1 MAKLGS
7 LFDGAGT
14 MPYAAE
20 LSGIEP
26 VWSSEIEAFPLK
38 VTAKRFPRVT
48 QLGDITKIDGRKIEP
63 VDVITFGSPCQDL
76 SIAGKRAGLD
86 GERSGLFME
95 AVRIIK
101 EMRDETNTG
110 TDESVRPRFAVWENV
125 PGAFSSNKG
134 EDFRVVLEELCKI
147 KDGNA
152 AIPRPKDGKWNTAGL
167 IVGDGYS
174 VAWRVLDARFWG
186 VPQRRRRIW
195 LVADFGGERAGEILF
210 KRAGLRRSFASG
222 RASREEAARDFGN
235 GAQASDRK
243 TAETGN
249 TANNVKCYDFSEER
263 RRTVQEYGNYSP
275 CVNAR
280 CGTGGNNTP
289 VVVYDARG
297 NGDGSI
303 SPTITGDH
311 NGRIT
316 DYTAV
321 ICQNFMAN
329 SSGDGIATT
338 LDANYY
344 KGLGARSGKER
355 EYVVCY
361 QETIGSLCARDYK
374 AVGNQYVEENK
385 LIICAGFSPQT
396 GKTAGL
402 SYSVNESPTLQT
414 SKEMGVV
421 YCLQGNGIDRAET
434 AGCNG
439 KGVKENES
447 YTLNTVDRHAIAY
460 EGKPQY
466 IVRRLTPLECCRL
479 QGMPDWWCAD
489 VPHSDAPEYKMWGNG
504 MALPCAMYVMEGI
517 AEIFEKETP

>member
-14 MPYAAE
+14 MPYAAK

-26 VWSSEIEAFPLK
+26 VWSSEIESFPLK
-38 VTAKRFPRVT
+38 VTAKRFPRVK

-101 EMRDETNTG
+101 EMRDETSTG

-134 EDFRVVLEELCKI
+134 EDFRVVLEEMCKI

-152 AIPRPKDGKWNTAGL
+152 AIPRPKNWKWNTAGL

-210 KRAGLRRSFASG
+210 KRASLRRSFAAS

-243 TAETGN
+243 I
-249 TANNVKCYDFSEER
+249 
-263 RRTVQEYGNYSP
+263 
-275 CVNAR
+275 
-280 CGTGGNNTP
+280 
-289 VVVYDARG
+289 YDARG

-321 ICQNFMAN
+321 ICEAN
-329 SSGDGIATT
+329 GFNHLNGSKAGSIAYTENGSPILRAGSPTSCVVFYSQDAYDKYTETHQSATIKASGGI
-338 LDANYY
+338 Y
-344 KGLGARSGKER
+344 GG
-355 EYVVCY
+355 
-361 QETIGSLCARDYK
+361 GSECL
-374 AVGNQYVEENK
+374 V
-385 LIICAGFSPQT
+385 CAGFSPQA
-396 GKTAGL
+396 GKTAGI
-402 SYSVNESPTLQT
+402 SFNANESPTLQT
-414 SKEMGVV
+414 AKDMGVV

-447 YTLNTVDRHAIAY
+447 YTLNTVDRHAVCCDRSNYLMRIR
-460 EGKPQY
+460 EGKEGGGKGALIQEDVSGTLSCNNDQTLFQYLSPQY

-489 VPHSDAPEYKMWGNG
+489 IPHSDAPEYKMWGNG

-517 AEIFEKETP
+517 AEIFEKEKT

>member
-14 MPYAAE
+14 MPYAAK

-26 VWSSEIEAFPLK
+26 VWSSEIESFPLK
-38 VTAKRFPRVT
+38 VTAKRFPNVK

-76 SIAGKRAGLD
+76 SIAGKWAGLN

-101 EMRDETNTG
+101 EMRDETSTG

-134 EDFRVVLEELCKI
+134 EDFRAVLEETCKI

-174 VAWRVLDARFWG
+174 VAWRVLDAKFWG

-222 RASREEAARDFGN
+222 RASREEVARDFGN
-235 GAQASDRK
+235 GAQAADGK
-243 TAETGN
+243 I
-249 TANNVKCYDFSEER
+249 
-263 RRTVQEYGNYSP
+263 
-275 CVNAR
+275 
-280 CGTGGNNTP
+280 
-289 VVVYDARG
+289 YDA
-297 NGDGSI
+297 NGFNHLNGS
-303 SPTITGDH
+303 
-311 NGRIT
+311 
-316 DYTAV
+316 
-321 ICQNFMAN
+321 
-329 SSGDGIATT
+329 
-338 LDANYY
+338 
-344 KGLGARSGKER
+344 KARSIA
-355 EYVVCY
+355 Y
-361 QETIGSLCARDYK
+361 T
-374 AVGNQYVEENK
+374 EN
-385 LIICAGFSPQT
+385 G
-396 GKTAGL
+396 
-402 SYSVNESPTLQT
+402 SPTLRAGNPT
-414 SKEMGVV
+414 SCVAFYGQESQYVV
-421 YCLQGNGIDRAET
+421 RL
-434 AGCNG
+434 
-439 KGVKENES
+439 
-447 YTLNTVDRHAIAY
+447 
-460 EGKPQY
+460 
-466 IVRRLTPLECCRL
+466 LTPLECCRL

-504 MALPCAMYVMEGI
+504 MALPCATYVMEGI
-517 AEIFEKETP
+517 AEIFEKEKT

>member
-1 MAKLGS
+1 MLKLGS

-14 MPYAAE
+14 MPYAAK

-38 VTAKRFPRVT
+38 VTAKRFPNVT

-101 EMRDETNTG
+101 EMRDETSTG

-134 EDFRVVLEELCKI
+134 EDFRVVLEEMYKI

-152 AIPRPKDGKWNTAGL
+152 AIPRPKNGKWNTAGL

-222 RASREEAARDFGN
+222 RASREEAARNLGN
-235 GAQASDRK
+235 GAQAADRK
-243 TAETGN
+243 IYEANGFNHLNGSKAGSIAYTENGSPTLRAGSPTSCVVFFGQDAYDKYTETQQSVTIKESG
-249 TANNVKCYDFSEER
+249 
-263 RRTVQEYGNYSP
+263 GNY
-275 CVNAR
+275 
-280 CGTGGNNTP
+280 GG
-289 VVVYDARG
+289 
-297 NGDGSI
+297 GSECL
-303 SPTITGDH
+303 
-311 NGRIT
+311 
-316 DYTAV
+316 V
-321 ICQNFMAN
+321 
-329 SSGDGIATT
+329 
-338 LDANYY
+338 
-344 KGLGARSGKER
+344 
-355 EYVVCY
+355 
-361 QETIGSLCARDYK
+361 
-374 AVGNQYVEENK
+374 
-385 LIICAGFSPQT
+385 CAGFSPQA
-396 GKTAGL
+396 GKTAGI

-414 SKEMGVV
+414 AKEMGVV

-489 VPHSDAPEYKMWGNG
+489 IPHSDAPEYKMWGNG

>member
-14 MPYAAE
+14 MPYAAK

-26 VWSSEIEAFPLK
+26 VWSSEIESFPLK
-38 VTAKRFPRVT
+38 VTAKRFPRVK

-101 EMRDETNTG
+101 EMRDETSTG

-134 EDFRVVLEELCKI
+134 EDFRVVLEEMCKI

-152 AIPRPKDGKWNTAGL
+152 AIPRPKNWKWNTAGL

-210 KRAGLRRSFASG
+210 KRASLRRSFAAS
-222 RASREEAARDFGN
+222 RASREEVARDLGN
-235 GAQASDRK
+235 GAQAADRK
-243 TAETGN
+243 ICE
-249 TANNVKCYDFSEER
+249 ANGFNHL
-263 RRTVQEYGNYSP
+263 
-275 CVNAR
+275 
-280 CGTGGNNTP
+280 
-289 VVVYDARG
+289 
-297 NGDGSI
+297 NGSKAKSI
-303 SPTITGDH
+303 AYTENGSPTLRAGSPTSCVVFFGQDAY
-311 NGRIT
+311 
-316 DYTAV
+316 DKYTETQQSAT
-321 ICQNFMAN
+321 IKA
-329 SSGDGIATT
+329 SGGI
-338 LDANYY
+338 Y
-344 KGLGARSGKER
+344 GG
-355 EYVVCY
+355 
-361 QETIGSLCARDYK
+361 GSECL
-374 AVGNQYVEENK
+374 V
-385 LIICAGFSPQT
+385 CAGFSPQA
-396 GKTAGL
+396 GKTAGI

-414 SKEMGVV
+414 SKEMGMVI
-421 YCLQGNGIDRAET
+421 GR
-434 AGCNG
+434 
-439 KGVKENES
+439 ES
-447 YTLNTVDRHAIAY
+447 
-460 EGKPQY
+460 QY

-489 VPHSDAPEYKMWGNG
+489 ILHSDAPEYKMWGNG

-517 AEIFEKETP
+517 AEIFEKEKT

>member
-14 MPYAAE
+14 MPYAAK

-26 VWSSEIEAFPLK
+26 VWSSEIESFPLK
-38 VTAKRFPRVT
+38 VTAKRFPNVT
-48 QLGDITKIDGRKIEP
+48 QLGDITKIDGRQIEP

-101 EMRDETNTG
+101 EMRDETSTG
-110 TDESVRPRFAVWENV
+110 TDEPVRPRFAVWENV

-152 AIPRPKDGKWNTAGL
+152 AIPRPKNGKWNTAGL

-210 KRAGLRRSFASG
+210 KRAGLRRSFAES
-222 RASREEAARDFGN
+222 RAPREEAARDLGN
-235 GAQASDRK
+235 GAQAADRK
-243 TAETGN
+243 ICE
-249 TANNVKCYDFSEER
+249 ANGFNHL
-263 RRTVQEYGNYSP
+263 
-275 CVNAR
+275 
-280 CGTGGNNTP
+280 
-289 VVVYDARG
+289 
-297 NGDGSI
+297 NGSKAKSI
-303 SPTITGDH
+303 AYTENGSPTLRAGSPTSCVVFFGQDAY
-311 NGRIT
+311 
-316 DYTAV
+316 DKYTETQQSAT
-321 ICQNFMAN
+321 IKA
-329 SSGDGIATT
+329 SGGI
-338 LDANYY
+338 Y
-344 KGLGARSGKER
+344 GG
-355 EYVVCY
+355 
-361 QETIGSLCARDYK
+361 GSECL
-374 AVGNQYVEENK
+374 V
-385 LIICAGFSPQT
+385 CAGFSPQA
-396 GKTAGL
+396 GKTAGI

-414 SKEMGVV
+414 SKEMGMVI
-421 YCLQGNGIDRAET
+421 GR
-434 AGCNG
+434 
-439 KGVKENES
+439 ES
-447 YTLNTVDRHAIAY
+447 
-460 EGKPQY
+460 QY

-489 VPHSDAPEYKMWGNG
+489 ILHSDAPEYKMWGNG

-517 AEIFEKETP
+517 AEIYEEEKNANRIV

>member
-1 MAKLGS
+1 MLKLGS

-26 VWSSEIEAFPLK
+26 VWSSEIESFPLK
-38 VTAKRFPRVT
+38 VTAKRFPNVT

-101 EMRDETNTG
+101 EMRDETSTG
-110 TDESVRPRFAVWENV
+110 ADESVRPRFAVWENV

-134 EDFRVVLEELCKI
+134 EDFRVVLEEMCKI

-152 AIPRPKDGKWNTAGL
+152 AIPRPKNGKWNTAGL
-167 IVGDGYS
+167 IVGNGYS

-222 RASREEAARDFGN
+222 RAPREEAARDLGN
-235 GAQASDRK
+235 GAQAADRK
-243 TAETGN
+243 I
-249 TANNVKCYDFSEER
+249 
-263 RRTVQEYGNYSP
+263 
-275 CVNAR
+275 
-280 CGTGGNNTP
+280 
-289 VVVYDARG
+289 YDARG

-321 ICQNFMAN
+321 ICQNFIAN

-385 LIICAGFSPQT
+385 LIICAGFSPQA
-396 GKTAGL
+396 GKTAGI
-402 SYSVNESPTLQT
+402 SYSSNESPALQRA
-414 SKEMGVV
+414 KEMDVV

-489 VPHSDAPEYKMWGNG
+489 IPHSDAPEYKMWGNG

-517 AEIFEKETP
+517 AEIYEEEKT

>member
-26 VWSSEIEAFPLK
+26 VWSSEIESFPLK
-38 VTAKRFPRVT
+38 VTAKRFPNVT

-101 EMRDETNTG
+101 EMRDETSTG
-110 TDESVRPRFAVWENV
+110 ADESVRPRFAVWENV

-134 EDFRVVLEELCKI
+134 EDFRVVLEEMCKI

-152 AIPRPKDGKWNTAGL
+152 AIPRPKNGKWNTAGL

-243 TAETGN
+243 I
-249 TANNVKCYDFSEER
+249 
-263 RRTVQEYGNYSP
+263 
-275 CVNAR
+275 
-280 CGTGGNNTP
+280 
-289 VVVYDARG
+289 YDARG
-297 NGDGSI
+297 NGDGSV

-321 ICQNFMAN
+321 ICEAN
-329 SSGDGIATT
+329 GFNHLNGSKAKSIAYTENGSPTLRAGSPTSCVVFFGQDAYDKYTETQQSATIKASGGI
-338 LDANYY
+338 Y
-344 KGLGARSGKER
+344 GG
-355 EYVVCY
+355 
-361 QETIGSLCARDYK
+361 GSECL
-374 AVGNQYVEENK
+374 V
-385 LIICAGFSPQT
+385 CAGFSPQA
-396 GKTAGL
+396 GKTAGI

-414 SKEMGVV
+414 SKEMGMVI
-421 YCLQGNGIDRAET
+421 GR
-434 AGCNG
+434 
-439 KGVKENES
+439 ES
-447 YTLNTVDRHAIAY
+447 
-460 EGKPQY
+460 QY
-466 IVRRLTPLECCRL
+466 IVRRLTPLGCCRL

-517 AEIFEKETP
+517 AEIYEEEKNANRIV

>member
-14 MPYAAE
+14 MPYAAK

-26 VWSSEIEAFPLK
+26 VWSSEIESFPLK
-38 VTAKRFPRVT
+38 VTAKRFPNVT

-101 EMRDETNTG
+101 EMRDETSTG
-110 TDESVRPRFAVWENV
+110 ADESVRPRFAVWENV

-134 EDFRVVLEELCKI
+134 EDFRVVLEEMCKI

-152 AIPRPKDGKWNTAGL
+152 AIPRPKNWKWNTAGL
-167 IVGDGYS
+167 IVGNGYS

-210 KRAGLRRSFASG
+210 KRASLRRSFAAS

-235 GAQASDRK
+235 GAQAADRK
-243 TAETGN
+243 I
-249 TANNVKCYDFSEER
+249 
-263 RRTVQEYGNYSP
+263 
-275 CVNAR
+275 
-280 CGTGGNNTP
+280 
-289 VVVYDARG
+289 YDARG
-297 NGDGSI
+297 NGDGNI

-321 ICQNFMAN
+321 ICQNFIAN

-355 EYVVCY
+355 EYVVCC
-361 QETIGSLCARDYK
+361 QETKGSQRARDYTAVVYEANGFNHLNGSK
-374 AVGNQYVEENK
+374 AKSIAYTENGSPTLRAGSPTSCVVFFGQDAYDK
-385 LIICAGFSPQT
+385 YTETQQSATIKASGGIYGGGSECLVCAGFSPQA
-396 GKTAGL
+396 GKTAGI

-414 SKEMGVV
+414 SKEMGMVI
-421 YCLQGNGIDRAET
+421 GR
-434 AGCNG
+434 
-439 KGVKENES
+439 ES
-447 YTLNTVDRHAIAY
+447 QH
-460 EGKPQY
+460 

-517 AEIFEKETP
+517 AEIFEKEKA

>member
-14 MPYAAE
+14 MPYAAK

-26 VWSSEIEAFPLK
+26 VWSSEIESFPLK
-38 VTAKRFPRVT
+38 VTAKRFPNVT

-101 EMRDETNTG
+101 EMRDETSTG

-134 EDFRVVLEELCKI
+134 EDFRVVLEEMCKI

-152 AIPRPKDGKWNTAGL
+152 AIPRPKNWKWNTAGL
-167 IVGDGYS
+167 IVGNGYS

-210 KRAGLRRSFASG
+210 KRAGLRRGFASG
-222 RASREEAARDFGN
+222 RAPREEVARDFGN

-243 TAETGN
+243 I
-249 TANNVKCYDFSEER
+249 
-263 RRTVQEYGNYSP
+263 
-275 CVNAR
+275 
-280 CGTGGNNTP
+280 
-289 VVVYDARG
+289 YDARG
-297 NGDGSI
+297 NGDGNI

-321 ICQNFMAN
+321 ICQNFIAN
-329 SSGDGIATT
+329 SSGDGFATT

-361 QETIGSLCARDYK
+361 QETI
-374 AVGNQYVEENK
+374 
-385 LIICAGFSPQT
+385 
-396 GKTAGL
+396 
-402 SYSVNESPTLQT
+402 
-414 SKEMGVV
+414 
-421 YCLQGNGIDRAET
+421 
-434 AGCNG
+434 
-439 KGVKENES
+439 
-447 YTLNTVDRHAIAY
+447 DRHAIAY

-517 AEIFEKETP
+517 AEIYEEEKNANRIV

>member
-14 MPYAAE
+14 MPYAAK

-26 VWSSEIEAFPLK
+26 VWSSEIESFPLK
-38 VTAKRFPRVT
+38 VTAKRFPHVK
-48 QLGDITKIDGRKIEP
+48 QLGDITKIDGRKIEA

-101 EMRDETNTG
+101 EMRDETSTG

-134 EDFRVVLEELCKI
+134 EDFRVVLEEMCKI

-152 AIPRPKDGKWNTAGL
+152 AVPRPKAGKWKTSGL

-210 KRAGLRRSFASG
+210 KRAGLHRSFAPG
-222 RASREEAARDFGN
+222 RASREEVTRDFGN
-235 GAQASDRK
+235 GAQAADRK
-243 TAETGN
+243 I
-249 TANNVKCYDFSEER
+249 
-263 RRTVQEYGNYSP
+263 
-275 CVNAR
+275 
-280 CGTGGNNTP
+280 
-289 VVVYDARG
+289 YDARG

-321 ICQNFMAN
+321 ICEAN
-329 SSGDGIATT
+329 GFNHLNGS
-338 LDANYY
+338 
-344 KGLGARSGKER
+344 KARSIAYTENGSPTLR
-355 EYVVCY
+355 AGNPTSCVVFY
-361 QETIGSLCARDYK
+361 GQDAYDKYTETHQSATIKASGGGSECL
-374 AVGNQYVEENK
+374 V
-385 LIICAGFSPQT
+385 CAGFSPQA
-396 GKTAGL
+396 GKTAGI
-402 SYSVNESPTLQT
+402 SYSSNESPTLQT
-414 SKEMGVV
+414 AKEMGIV
-421 YCLQGNGIDRAET
+421 I
-434 AGCNG
+434 G
-439 KGVKENES
+439 KES
-447 YTLNTVDRHAIAY
+447 
-460 EGKPQY
+460 QY

-489 VPHSDAPEYKMWGNG
+489 IPHSDAPEYKMWGNG

-517 AEIFEKETP
+517 AEIFEKEKK